1 MREIKFKARKD
12 NQEWVYG
19 YYVKLYNT
27 QNKEISNRIYTG
39 YSEYCCDELFEE
51 FYEVIPETICECT
64 GLKDKNGV
72 EIYENDIVKCKLI
85 DQVKENGKWINK
97 ESYEDYQVIYS
108 QEDLGFRFKDEW
120 MTIWKFENCELEIIK
135 NIYDKEVK

>member
-1 MREIKFKARKD
+1 MREIKFKAKRKD

-64 GLKDKNGV
+64 GLKDKNCV
-72 EIYENDIVKCKLI
+72 EIYENDIVEVVSDNWDI
-85 DQVKENGKWINK
+85 IEPKERKFVVEYRQDSFGIGYDLADLFDF
-97 ESYEDYQVIYS
+97 EVI
-108 QEDLGFRFKDEW
+108 R
-120 MTIWKFENCELEIIK
+120 
-135 NIYDKEVK
+135 NIHDKEVENEE